1 MGERVAAFEE
11 GFASFCGVRSAFAV
25 ANGTAALHLA
35 LLAVGCGPGDEVI
48 VPSLN
53 FVAAANTIGHVGAI
67 PVFCDVEGEDR
78 LTVDPEDIEA
88 AVSPA
93 TRAIVV
99 MHYGGHPCRMDAI
112 LEVARR

>member
-1 MGERVAAFEE
+1 MTAGTSDTALGANDRTSHEKGSDSIWVVPLSDVLVDAEIEAAVVDTLRSGWWSMGERVAAFEE

-53 FVAAANTIGHVGAI
+53 FVAAANTIGHV
-67 PVFCDVEGEDR
+67 
-78 LTVDPEDIEA
+78 
-88 AVSPA
+88 
-93 TRAIVV
+93 
-99 MHYGGHPCRMDAI
+99 
-112 LEVARR
+112 